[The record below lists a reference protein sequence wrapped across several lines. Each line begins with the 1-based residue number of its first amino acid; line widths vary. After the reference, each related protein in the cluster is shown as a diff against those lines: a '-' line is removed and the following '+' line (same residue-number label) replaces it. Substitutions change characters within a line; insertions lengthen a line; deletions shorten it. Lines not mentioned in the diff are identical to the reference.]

1 MNYGSMIK
9 KGSQNREP
17 RIVLMGI
24 QGVGKT
30 WFSAQAT
37 KPIIICAE
45 NGLCGMKNEVETF
58 TPDINAGIPHWCQV
72 LGFLE
77 YLLTSNHDRQT
88 ICIDTLDWLEFLADE
103 YICASNNKRN
113 MPDFG
118 YGKGE
123 VLVMEEWLKFFRLLD
138 NLNVMRKM
146 TVIIT
151 AHTKVVTFANPIG
164 ENYDRYELKLSNKKL
179 ISATKEWCD
188 ALLFAMV
195 ENSIVSDKDKKRGK
209 SIGSGNRVIYT
220 SPSGGYDAKNRYGL
234 PAKMPLDVSVVL
246 SEIRKGFN
254 TDQIVKDLEELIK
267 DLPDEKQTKARD
279 YIEKNRNRYDLL
291 IVLSNRIQSQ
301 QD

>member
-30 WFSAQAT
+30 WFSAQSPR
-37 KPIIICAE
+37 PIIVCAE

-88 ICIDTLDWLEFLADE
+88 ICVDTLDWLEFLADE
-103 YICASNNKRN
+103 YICSANNKKS

-146 TVIIT
+146 TVLIT
-151 AHTKVVTFANPIG
+151 AHTKVVTAPNPEG
-164 ENYDRYELKLSNKKL
+164 DNYEKYEMKLSNKKL

-188 ALLFAMV
+188 AFLFAAV
-195 ENSIVSDKDKKRGK
+195 ESSIIVDKNTKKGK
-209 SIGSGNRVIYT
+209 ALGRGNRVVYT
-220 SPSGGYDAKNRYGL
+220 CPSCAYDAKNRYGL
-234 PAKMPLDVSVVL
+234 PAKIPLDAATVM
-246 SEIRKGFN
+246 SEIHKGFN

-267 DLPDEKQTKARD
+267 DLPEEKQQKAKE